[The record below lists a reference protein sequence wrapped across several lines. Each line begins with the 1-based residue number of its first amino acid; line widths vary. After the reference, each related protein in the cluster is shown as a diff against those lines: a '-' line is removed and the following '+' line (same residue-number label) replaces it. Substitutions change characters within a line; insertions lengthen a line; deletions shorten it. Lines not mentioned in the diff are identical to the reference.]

1 MSIGSLKVIDGYNA
15 KKIPPIK
22 DKSMSSYIFGHTTP
36 DSDSIVGAISL
47 SYLKNQLGEICTPTR
62 QGEINP
68 ETAFILE
75 KFGFEQ
81 PALKTSYA
89 GESVYLID
97 FMESSQAPS
106 DINEATILGIVDH
119 HKLGDLKTNAP
130 LEMWVCPVGCSNTIV
145 KQMFDFYDV
154 EIPKAL
160 AGMMMCAILS
170 DTVIFKS
177 PTCTK
182 EDTKAVKELAEI
194 AEIEDPKALGME
206 MFIVKSDVL
215 NDSKRALVLRDF
227 KDFNMAGNKIG
238 VGQLEV
244 VDLTVFDNMKE
255 ELFEAMTELKAEE
268 NRHTVLLLLTD
279 IMQEGSQL
287 LVLSDDNRKVESAFN
302 ITLTD
307 NQIWLPKVMSRK
319 KQIIPFLEEQF

>member
-1 MSIGSLKVIDGYNA
+1 MST
-15 KKIPPIK
+15 
-22 DKSMSSYIFGHTTP
+22 YIFGHTTP
-36 DSDSIVGAISL
+36 DSDSIVGAYSL
-47 SYLKNQLGEICTPTR
+47 SYLKNQLGEDCVPTR

-75 KFGFEQ
+75 RFGFEQ
-81 PALKTSYA
+81 PQLKTDYA
-89 GESVYLID
+89 GENVYLID
-97 FMESSQAPS
+97 FMESSQSPE

-119 HKLGDLKTNAP
+119 HKLGDLKTNTP
-130 LEMWVCPVGCSNTIV
+130 LEMWVRPVGCSNTIV

-154 EIPKAL
+154 EIPKDL

-194 AEIEDPKALGME
+194 AGIEDPKALGME

-215 NDSKRALVLRDF
+215 NDTKEALVRRDF
-227 KDFNMAGNKIG
+227 KEFNMNGEKVGI
-238 VGQLEV
+238 GQLEV
-244 VDLTVFDNMKE
+244 VDLSVFDNMKE
-255 ELFEAMTELKAEE
+255 ELFEAMQKVKDE
-268 NRHTVLLLLTD
+268 NGRHTLILLLTD

-287 LVLSDDNRKVESAFN
+287 LVLSDESSKVESAFKIKLEN
-302 ITLTD
+302 

-319 KQIIPFLEEQF
+319 KQVIPFLEEQF

>member
-1 MSIGSLKVIDGYNA
+1 MA
-15 KKIPPIK
+15 T
-22 DKSMSSYIFGHTTP
+22 YIFGHTTP

-47 SYLKNQLGEICTPTR
+47 SYLKNKLGEDTTPTR

-68 ETAFILE
+68 ETAFILN

-81 PALKTSYA
+81 PELKTSYT
-89 GESVYLID
+89 GENVYLID
-97 FMESSQAPS
+97 FMESSQSPS
-106 DINEATILGIVDH
+106 DISEATILGIVDH
-119 HKLGDLKTNAP
+119 HKLGDLKTATP
-130 LEMWVCPVGCSNTIV
+130 LEMWVRPVGCSNTIV
-145 KQMFDFYDV
+145 KQMFDYFEV
-154 EIPKAL
+154 EIPKEL

-182 EDTKAVKELAEI
+182 EDTKACKELAKI
-194 AEIEDPKALGME
+194 AGVEDAKALGME

-215 NDSKRALVLRDF
+215 NDTKRDLVLRDF
-227 KDFNMAGNKIG
+227 KDFNMGGEKIG

-244 VDLTVFDNMKE
+244 VDLSVFDEMKE
-255 ELFEAMTELKAEE
+255 ELFSEMKNIKEEE

-287 LVLSDDNRKVESAFN
+287 LVVSNESEKIESAFD

-307 NQIWLPKVMSRK
+307 AQIWLPKVISRK
-319 KQIIPFLEEQF
+319 KQIIPFLEKKF